1 MRSAHSS
8 PQSHR
13 VISASKFGQ
22 RKKWKGE
29 RKKKGGENASSHKGT
44 TTWAGMKTGFILR
57 SSSRFLFT
65 FPNYKLAMGSTSSS
79 SSEIDSL
86 FMCSASSFPKYR
98 SMSFSAN
105 KMTGV
110 NTHAMVNL

>member
-13 VISASKFGQ
+13 AISASKFGQ

-44 TTWAGMKTGFILR
+44 TTWAGMKTGIPL
-57 SSSRFLFT
+57 
-65 FPNYKLAMGSTSSS
+65 
-79 SSEIDSL
+79 
-86 FMCSASSFPKYR
+86 
-98 SMSFSAN
+98 
-105 KMTGV
+105 
-110 NTHAMVNL
+110 